1 MGKYPLG
8 HRANYL
14 CFGTEENRRL
24 GSKKARYIRAFRRRD
39 LFCLHIMVGAEGFEP
54 SASWTRTMRD
64 TKLRHAPFFHSFLII
79 GIFLPN
85 VKGFYAG

>member
-1 MGKYPLG
+1 MEKS
-8 HRANYL
+8 N
-14 CFGTEENRRL
+14 
-24 GSKKARYIRAFRRRD
+24 KKS
-39 LFCLHIMVGAEGFEP
+39 LKSLHSQQFQGFFVVGAEGFEP

-79 GIFLPN
+79 GIFAPN

>member
-1 MGKYPLG
+1 M
-8 HRANYL
+8 
-14 CFGTEENRRL
+14 
-24 GSKKARYIRAFRRRD
+24 KKASVLNSLSNAVRTLA
-39 LFCLHIMVGAEGFEP
+39 MVGAEGFEP

-79 GIFLPN
+79 GIFAPN